1 MATRISLVPPL
12 LTVSGIFCRQSPG
25 LRAQSRDATPYA
37 HLSIHPLRM
46 YRAPGR
52 GPGHPLGSRRPKAP
66 PPALPP
72 MPVFPSPS
80 SMVCMSGSVQNAA
93 PPRIRKSTFTIHAA
107 KSGFSSPAPLP
118 AESTPARARRS
129 HDITL
134 DLNRVVGSWR
144 ACVIRIDST
153 LSSMARS
160 SPPRAS
166 TTRFVGE
173 SRRAGLP
180 KNLDAERS
188 LPPDAREAPT
198 TVSPRPTPRC
208 NTENSE
214 GRSANTYA
222 SP

>member
-1 MATRISLVPPL
+1 MADRVRHI
-12 LTVSGIFCRQSPG
+12 
-25 LRAQSRDATPYA
+25 
-37 HLSIHPLRM
+37 
-46 YRAPGR
+46 
-52 GPGHPLGSRRPKAP
+52 
-66 PPALPP
+66 LPP
-72 MPVFPSPS
+72 IPRTPGTEPRCYALCSPFNTSSPHVSRSCAWAWASAGFAATESTATSAAANAGISGTRFPSPS

-134 DLNRVVGSWR
+134 DLNRVVGNWL

-180 KNLDAERS
+180 KNLDVERS